1 MWSRPFFDVE
11 TQGRASLPRNANLFI
26 KKLSKN
32 VCILK
37 KVYFCSGVG
46 NHFRLTILRIR
57 RRRWLIPCVS
67 ALRVFIEQP

>member
-11 TQGRASLPRNANLFI
+11 THGRASLPRNANLFI

-37 KVYFCSGVG
+37 KVYFCGRNIG
-46 NHFRLTILRIR
+46 
-57 RRRWLIPCVS
+57 
-67 ALRVFIEQP
+67 